1 MQKKIKNLVM
11 ILGVFNLFSLTT
23 TAQENN
29 IAAVKKISNAAPAQ
43 EIDWE
48 NFDQYLN
55 PETQKEQTS
64 FVTIN
69 NQNNML
75 FVDFKAVQQKMN
87 DKLPLQRLYVW
98 SSKKE
103 LVFYDDALATLP
115 QDAIY
120 EIDLRQLPADT
131 YRIELFKAK
140 DNIVEYQFAWK

>member
-1 MQKKIKNLVM
+1 MQKKIKTL
-11 ILGVFNLFSLTT
+11 ILTLGVFNLFSITI

-29 IAAVKKISNAAPAQ
+29 LATVKKITNTTAPQ

-48 NFDQYLN
+48 NFDQYIN
-55 PETQKEQTS
+55 AEANKDETN
-64 FVTIN
+64 FVHIN
-69 NQNNML
+69 SQNNML
-75 FVDFKAVQQKMN
+75 FVDFKAVHQNAK
-87 DKLPLQRLYVW
+87 DKLPFQRLYVW

-140 DNIVEYQFAWK
+140 DNIVEYLFAWK